1 MIQRLIDGVL
11 NFVEFFVTELPVAS
25 PLIHGI
31 LRSLS
36 LWQDLI
42 KDDLANRGPAPND
55 FIPGKAL
62 GTVNVV

>member
-1 MIQRLIDGVL
+1 MIDCVVRIFNEKKNVL
-11 NFVEFFVTELPVAS
+11 TELPVAS

-36 LWQDLI
+36 IWQDLI

-55 FIPGKAL
+55 FIPGKSEFYL
-62 GTVNVV
+62 RTS

>member
-1 MIQRLIDGVL
+1 MKLL
-11 NFVEFFVTELPVAS
+11 FFLTELPVAS

-36 LWQDLI
+36 IWQDLI

-55 FIPGKAL
+55 FIPGKFESSSSL
-62 GTVNVV
+62 PLMP

>member
-1 MIQRLIDGVL
+1 M
-11 NFVEFFVTELPVAS
+11 NFILTELPVAS

-36 LWQDLI
+36 IWQDLI

-55 FIPGKAL
+55 FIPGKNAGKIL
-62 GTVNVV
+62 KF